1 MKKYLL
7 IIMVLAPLITFPQGN
22 NDGDASKGQ
31 PHFKVFWNYHYDYTE
46 NTEQV
51 SAFELTRVYL
61 GYKYKFDDKFSAKI
75 TYDIGKNDA
84 GSNHTAFVKIAQ
96 LDYKINPS
104 VKISMGLIGGK
115 QYKDQENHWGYRYIY
130 KMLQDENKFG
140 PSADLGINAE
150 FKISKTLMAN
160 LFVVNGEG
168 YKNLQ
173 DDDGNQRFGVS
184 LIYNPLKKLTTK
196 FYYDTHASENSKSL
210 NNIAFFAG
218 YKTDSWRIGAEY
230 NKMENGT
237 NYKTAID
244 DHNLDGIS
252 FYGSYV
258 FNNKVEIFARFDEI
272 SSNILTGHD
281 NSWNYNKDG
290 ALMLFGVQYVA
301 AKGVKF
307 SVNSR
312 NFNYINDDIEDS
324 SFIYFNAEFKL

>member
-7 IIMVLAPLITFPQGN
+7 IIMVLAPLITFPQGD
-22 NDGDASKGQ
+22 NDGAASKGQ

-84 GSNHTAFVKIAQ
+84 GSNHTAFIKIAQ

-150 FKISKTLMAN
+150 FKISKILMAN

-173 DDDGNQRFGVS
+173 DDDGNQRFGMS

-290 ALMLFGVQYVA
+290 ALMLLGVQYIA

>member
-7 IIMVLAPLITFPQGN
+7 MILVLSPLITFPQGN
-22 NDGDASKGQ
+22 NYDIAPKGQ

-150 FKISKTLMAN
+150 FKISKILMAN

-173 DDDGNQRFGVS
+173 DDDGNQRFGMS

>member
-1 MKKYLL
+1 MC
-7 IIMVLAPLITFPQGN
+7 IR
-22 NDGDASKGQ
+22 DS
-31 PHFKVFWNYHYDYTE
+31 
-46 NTEQV
+46 
-51 SAFELTRVYL
+51 
-61 GYKYKFDDKFSAKI
+61 
-75 TYDIGKNDA
+75 
-84 GSNHTAFVKIAQ
+84 
-96 LDYKINPS
+96 
-104 VKISMGLIGGK
+104 
-115 QYKDQENHWGYRYIY
+115 
-130 KMLQDENKFG
+130 
-140 PSADLGINAE
+140 
-150 FKISKTLMAN
+150 
-160 LFVVNGEG
+160 
-168 YKNLQ
+168 
-173 DDDGNQRFGVS
+173 
-184 LIYNPLKKLTTK
+184 
-196 FYYDTHASENSKSL
+196 YDTHASENSKPL

-218 YKTDSWRIGAEY
+218 YKTDSWRIGTEY

-290 ALMLFGVQYVA
+290 TLMLLGVQYIA

>member
-1 MKKYLL
+1 MKKILL
-7 IIMVLAPLITFPQGN
+7 MIIVLSPLVAFSQ
-22 NDGDASKGQ
+22 DGDDQVDTKGQ
-31 PHFKVFWNYHYDYTE
+31 PHFKVFWNYHYDYTK
-46 NTEQV
+46 NVDQV

-61 GYKYKFDDKFSAKI
+61 GYKYTFDDKISAKI

-84 GSNHTAFVKIAQ
+84 GSKHTAFVKIAQ

-104 VKISMGLIGGK
+104 IKISMGLIGGK
-115 QYKDQENHWGYRYIY
+115 QYNNQEKHWGYRYIY
-130 KMLQDENKFG
+130 KTLQDENKFG

-150 FKISKTLMAN
+150 LEISKTLMAN

-168 YKNLQ
+168 YKNVQ
-173 DDDGNQRFGVS
+173 DDDGNQRFGMS
-184 LIYNPLKKLTTK
+184 LIYNPSKQIITKL
-196 FYYDTHASENSKSL
+196 YYDTHASENSNSL
-210 NNIAFFAG
+210 NNIAFFVG
-218 YKTDSWRIGAEY
+218 YKADSWRIGAEY
-230 NKMENGT
+230 NRMENGT

-258 FNNKVEIFARFDEI
+258 FNSKIEIFARFDEI
-272 SSNILTGHD
+272 SSNTLTDQD
-281 NSWNYNKDG
+281 NSWNYEKDG
-290 ALMLFGVQYVA
+290 SLIIFGAQYVA

-312 NFNYINDDIEDS
+312 NFNYINDDIEDL